1 MAEVTVKQLAE
12 VVGAPADR
20 LLKQM
25 HEAGLSQTSVDDLVS
40 DEEKQ
45 TLLSY
50 LRRSHGESNGEPK
63 KITLQRKEVST
74 LKLAT
79 GQGRGKTINVEV
91 RKKKVYAKRETV
103 AEIQPPPPP
112 PPLQQ
117 VVAAPAAEERSARDR
132 IADEVQLKKQEEE
145 HLRLIEESRQRD
157 EEERRK
163 AEELRA
169 REAQKVTQAEPGVA
183 AVGVEP
189 AKPHKEMV
197 APPVVE
203 RAKVGPAEVKDDRA
217 RPRGKIKEK
226 EKVPVVLKG
235 ARGTLSL
242 DEDDRGG
249 YRRGKKTPSRSG
261 RGRSAQQ
268 HGFAKPTEIVSR
280 EVAIPPTITVSDLAQ
295 KMSIKASELIK
306 AMIKMGTM
314 ATINQVIDQDVAAI
328 LAEELGHKVKLLSDS
343 ALEDELTASLLIEG
357 EAVTRAPVVTVMG
370 HVDHGKTSLL
380 DHIRKT
386 RVASGEAG
394 GITQHIG
401 AYHVETAR
409 GMITFL
415 DTPGH
420 AAFTAMRA
428 RGAKLTDIV
437 VLVVAADDGVMP
449 QTEEAIQHARAA
461 EVPMVVA
468 ITKVDK
474 TSADPERVQN
484 ELVRYGVVPE
494 AWGGD
499 TQFVQVSAHTG
510 QGIDELLEAIL
521 LQAELLE
528 LSAVQSAPGRG
539 VVIESRLDKNRGPI
553 VTMLVQNGTLRK
565 GDMVLAGPY
574 YGRVRAMLDETGHQT
589 DAAGPSLPV
598 ELLGFD
604 GTPDAGESFV
614 VVSDEKKA
622 REVAFFRQGKYRE
635 VKLSRQP
642 AMQRME
648 DMFESMQAGEV
659 KTLNVVLKT
668 DVRGSLEAIQSA
680 LADIGTDEVQ
690 VRVISG
696 GVGGISET
704 DASLA
709 MASKAVLFGFNVRAD
724 AKARKI
730 IEEGGVDL
738 RYYSVIYDLLDD
750 VRQALTGMLAPKF
763 REQILGVAEVRDVFH
778 SPKFGQIAG
787 CMVIEGMVYRNKPIR
802 VLRDRVV
809 IYEGELESLRR
820 FKEDASEVRSGTE
833 CGIGVKNYN
842 DVRVGDLIE
851 VYEKHQLA
859 PSL

>member
-1 MAEVTVKQLAE
+1 
-12 VVGAPADR
+12 
-20 LLKQM
+20 
-25 HEAGLSQTSVDDLVS
+25 
-40 DEEKQ
+40 
-45 TLLSY
+45 
-50 LRRSHGESNGEPK
+50 
-63 KITLQRKEVST
+63 
-74 LKLAT
+74 
-79 GQGRGKTINVEV
+79 
-91 RKKKVYAKRETV
+91 
-103 AEIQPPPPP
+103 
-112 PPLQQ
+112 
-117 VVAAPAAEERSARDR
+117 
-132 IADEVQLKKQEEE
+132 
-145 HLRLIEESRQRD
+145 ESRQRER
-157 EEERRK
+157 EEEARK
-163 AEELRA
+163 EAEALRA
-169 REAQKVTQAEPGVA
+169 REA
-183 AVGVEP
+183 
-189 AKPHKEMV
+189 
-197 APPVVE
+197 E
-203 RAKVGPAEVKDDRA
+203 RAASTTTETDAAGVKPEQPAQPIKTDAEAAAARAKTKPVEVKDERA
-217 RPRGKIKEK
+217 RPRSKVKEK
-226 EKVPVVLKG
+226 EKPAAQIKG
-235 ARGTLSL
+235 ARGTLSF
-242 DEDDRGG
+242 DEDDRAGF
-249 YRRGKKTPSRSG
+249 RRGGKKIPGKNG
-261 RGRSAQQ
+261 RGRFAQ
-268 HGFAKPTEIVSR
+268 HAFAKPTETLTR
-280 EVAIPPTITVSDLAQ
+280 EVGIPPTITVADLAQ
-295 KMSIKASELIK
+295 KMSIKAGELIK
-306 AMIKMGTM
+306 VMMKMGTM

-328 LAEELGHKVKLLSDS
+328 VAEELGHKVKLLSDS
-343 ALEDELTASLLIEG
+343 ALEDELTASLSIEG

-409 GMITFL
+409 GMVTFL

-461 EVPMVVA
+461 EVPIVVA

-474 TSADPERVQN
+474 ATADPERVQN
-484 ELVRYGVVPE
+484 ELVRHGVIPE
-494 AWGGD
+494 EWGGD

-510 QGIDELLEAIL
+510 QGIDELLEALL
-521 LQAELLE
+521 LQSEILE
-528 LSAVQSAPGRG
+528 LTAVPSAPGRG
-539 VVIESRLDKNRGPI
+539 VVVESRLDKGRGSV

-574 YGRVRAMLDETGHQT
+574 YGRVRAMMDEAGRPTE
-589 DAAGPSLPV
+589 AAGPSLPV
-598 ELLGFD
+598 EVLGFD

-622 REVAFFRQGKYRE
+622 REVALFRQGKYRE

-642 AMQRME
+642 AMPRME
-648 DMFESMQAGEV
+648 EMFESLQAGEV
-659 KTLNVVLKT
+659 KTLNVVLKA

-704 DASLA
+704 DATLA
-709 MASKAVLFGFNVRAD
+709 LASKAVLFGFNVRAD

-750 VRQALTGMLAPKF
+750 VRQALAGMLAPRF
-763 REQILGVAEVRDVFH
+763 REQILGVAEVREVFH

-787 CMVIEGMVYRNKPIR
+787 CMVIEGVVHRNKPIR

-842 DVRVGDLIE
+842 DVRAGDLIE
-851 VYEKHQLA
+851 VYEKHQIA
-859 PSL
+859 PTL